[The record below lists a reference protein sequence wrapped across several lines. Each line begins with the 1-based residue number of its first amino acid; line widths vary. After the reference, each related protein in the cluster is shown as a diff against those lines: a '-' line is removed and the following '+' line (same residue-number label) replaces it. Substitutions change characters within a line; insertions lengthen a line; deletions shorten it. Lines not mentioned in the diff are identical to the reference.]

1 LLNRELFLL
10 YQRKGVSNNEK
21 NQLFFFIIIIILLLL
36 TLFSCEEEKNKQS
49 TDQQELL
56 IQELNQW
63 LIPVENSPLN
73 LTDVE
78 LMNFLSYPANAKIVA
93 LGEAT
98 HGTKEFFQMKH
109 RIFKYLVE
117 YCNHKAFGFEAD
129 FAESLYFDDYI
140 CGKDVDLDWLMKT
153 KMHFWTW
160 RTEEVKQLFEW
171 MKSYN
176 STRSDNEKIH
186 YYGFDCQF
194 TTYQSEFI
202 QEYLDRTLPSLW
214 DSIASI
220 LNQVKKFSDSNYD
233 TMDEATY
240 LDIKT
245 KLESVEDQFEENKN
259 TLIANSSSTEYE
271 INKQLLITFK
281 QAFIC
286 KVGKYSSQTRDMF
299 MAENALWISNFLG
312 KNAKIT
318 LWAHNYHIS
327 TFYAWMGYYVGA
339 NLGNMYKAVGFSFS
353 QGSFTAFGPDRGPL
367 GIYEITTKPP
377 SSSVN
382 FIFHHASHPNFAF
395 HIEAIPPGSEW
406 DKWLGSQRPFLMI
419 GALFSGEVLQYY
431 KPFNI
436 KAFDWII
443 HFDQTTASSLIPL
456 N

>member
-1 LLNRELFLL
+1 MSIGPASQYGLIIPKASYITSLVRQGTISKDAAKRLRWMDHYRRHRNARLTCRYFGISPQTFYRWKDRFDPYDLSTLEERSRRPHRVRQSQTPVRVVERIQKLRE
-10 YQRKGVSNNEK
+10 Q
-21 NQLFFFIIIIILLLL
+21 
-36 TLFSCEEEKNKQS
+36 
-49 TDQQELL
+49 
-56 IQELNQW
+56 
-63 LIPVENSPLN
+63 
-73 LTDVE
+73 
-78 LMNFLSYPANAKIVA
+78 YP
-93 LGEAT
+93 
-98 HGTKEFFQMKH
+98 
-109 RIFKYLVE
+109 RW
-117 YCNHKAFGFEAD
+117 
-129 FAESLYFDDYI
+129 
-140 CGKDVDLDWLMKT
+140 GKDVDLDWLMKT

-160 RTEEVKQLFEW
+160 RTEEVKQLFKW

-176 STRSDNEKIH
+176 STRNDNEKIH

-220 LNQVKKFSDSNYD
+220 LNQVKEFSDSNYD
-233 TMDEATY
+233 TMDEDTY

-245 KLESVEDQFEENKN
+245 KLESFEDQFEENKN

-367 GIYEITTKPP
+367 GIYEITTEPT

-395 HIEAIPPGSEW
+395 HIEAITPGSEW

-443 HFDQTTASSLIPL
+443 HFDQTTASSLIPM